1 MASNANVFRASPANI
16 SDLASLRFQWR
27 SEEGGERGLSREGYE
42 LKFFDWY
49 EKHRETHRAYV
60 ATIDGKAVG
69 CAWLVVVERIPGP
82 EKFVRRAGMVQSV
95 YVQPV
100 HRNAG
105 VGTKL
110 VESLISDARTMA
122 LDYLT
127 THPTESSFSFYRRLG
142 FDAADRALELR
153 FTPLRERKES

>member
-1 MASNANVFRASPANI
+1 MR
-16 SDLASLRFQWR
+16 
-27 SEEGGERGLSREGYE
+27 
-42 LKFFDWY
+42 FFDWY

-127 THPTESSFSFYRRLG
+127 THPTESSLSYYRRLG
-142 FDAADRALELR
+142 FDAADRALERDPQSFSWMSDAKERWRPLCIRAGDSFVYIKR
-153 FTPLRERKES
+153 FCATLGLT